1 MLLLICKEV
10 KIVITIEKVGL
21 DIETAD
27 RLYELGIAVTIKN
40 GNLILEKEE

>member
-1 MLLLICKEV
+1 MVLLICKEV

-27 RLYELGIAVTIKN
+27 RLYELGFAVILKN
-40 GNLILEKEE
+40 GNLILEKED